1 MIKTMKAQRTAQED
15 IISSQKKNVDDLSKA
30 MAKKEDQAMAQRVVK
45 IMEELKSVAE
55 NSDDLQNNHTPMEIC
70 EMMLEKVDLT
80 KAKSILVLYNVELLF
95 ALRKAKYQGQVTF
108 FTQSIA
114 KKDWAEKLLPGVVVE
129 YIDKEE
135 NPLYFMENQ
144 WPDKFDIVIA
154 NPPYNKALHLK
165 FLDKCIDI
173 AKDNIVFVHP
183 ASFIIET
190 KGKHK
195 AFNDIRSRISKFVDS
210 VELFNGNGVFDIDL
224 FVPCSITSLNM
235 KGNCGRLHLK
245 NHIYGNESI
254 VQVENLRDISL
265 FGYDK
270 RFLSFRKKLEDH
282 ITKKGSLNE
291 RATILKENSK
301 PTKNYTVGF
310 GRVSG
315 HRFKDIE
322 SGMSAKMHKND
333 FFVTIPK
340 GCYESSLRNRSEFS
354 YRGYEIWF
362 EFETLEEAKNFR
374 FFLTSNFARACLAT
388 LKFAQSLYAGELKS
402 IPWMD
407 FTQEWTDERLYAH
420 FNITEEEQAFI
431 KEVIPPYYD

>member
-1 MIKTMKAQRTAQED
+1 MKAQRTAQED

-135 NPLYFMENQ
+135 NPLYFMETQ

-154 NPPYNKALHLK
+154 NPPYSNNLHIK
-165 FLDKCIDI
+165 FLEKSIDVSN
-173 AKDNIVFVHP
+173 DEVVFVHP
-183 ASFIIET
+183 ASSYIHSN
-190 KGKHK
+190 KKY
-195 AFNDIRSRISKFVDS
+195 DS
-210 VELFNGNGVFDIDL
+210 VNRLISEQIKSVTFFNGNPIFNIGL
-224 FVPCSITSLNM
+224 YVPCSVTHLSKSLSSDEFNFVD
-235 KGNCGRLHLK
+235 KIN
-245 NHIYGNESI
+245 SQDI
-254 VQVENLRDISL
+254 VIKKTEISKISL
-265 FGYDK
+265 FGYNKIFNGLKGKIGKKVEESYSVHDLCNITPRGSK
-270 RFLSFRKKLEDH
+270 NHLLKKQDSFFVEFTRIRGNTNMSNIEDSS
-282 ITKKGSLNE
+282 IFKDDFY
-291 RATILKENSK
+291 TILKSE
-301 PTKNYTVGF
+301 
-310 GRVSG
+310 
-315 HRFKDIE
+315 IE
-322 SGMSAKMHKND
+322 VKRGTN
-333 FFVTIPK
+333 PK
-340 GCYESSLRNRSEFS
+340 FN
-354 YRGYEIWF
+354 IWA
-362 EFETLEEAKNFR
+362 EFETEVEGNNFISYCK
-374 FFLTSNFARACLAT
+374 TDFARMCLSLGKT
-388 LKFAQSLYAGELKS
+388 SQSLDCGPLKF
-402 IPWMD
+402 IPALD
-407 FTQEWTDERLYAH
+407 FTQEWTDEKLYAH